1 MEKPKGKR
9 QKPKSTRLSDP
20 DVAEF
25 FTSIVTDRGKSRR
38 TGDEYARDIELFG
51 AFVDGRVGEEPPFRG
66 PFKGLRRATAAE
78 VRRFVRKLMPP
89 AGAGQTDENK
99 LKPGVR
105 RKLAALTS
113 FYNFLLGEGLVER
126 SPMERFPRPKLGE
139 RFPVVLS
146 EDQVT
151 AILKTPVGEESDFIR
166 SRNRAILELFY
177 ASGIRRAELIGL
189 DVSSLDFPKR
199 QFRVI
204 GKGNR
209 QRIVFFNETAAVA
222 LRAYIDLRPRSD
234 DPALFLSKQRI
245 RISRAQIGLIFRELA
260 RKTQIY
266 VSPHILRHS
275 FATHLLENGV
285 DTMVIKELLGH
296 KNLSTTQ
303 IYMNVS
309 RDHIWRSYID
319 GHPRDRRKDR

>member
-1 MEKPKGKR
+1 MRQP
-9 QKPKSTRLSDP
+9 QKPASTRLCDP
-20 DVAEF
+20 DIAEF
-25 FTSIVTDRGKSRR
+25 FTWIVTDRGKARR
-38 TGDEYARDIELFG
+38 TGDEYARDVELFG
-51 AFVDGRVGEEPPFRG
+51 AFLEGRAGETPPFRG
-66 PFKGLRRATAAE
+66 PFKHLRE
-78 VRRFVRKLMPP
+78 VEAGDVRMFVRKLMPP
-89 AGAGQTDENK
+89 AKLDQTDENK

-113 FYNFLLGEGLVER
+113 FYNFLVGEELISR
-126 SPMERFPRPKLGE
+126 SPMDRFPRPKLGD
-139 RFPVVLS
+139 RYPVVLS

-151 AILKTPVGEESDFIR
+151 AVLRVPIGEESDFVR
-166 SRNRAILELFY
+166 LRNRAILELFY

-189 DVSSLDFPKR
+189 NVAALDFPKR

-204 GKGNR
+204 GKGNK
-209 QRIVFFNETAAVA
+209 QRIVFFNEASAVA
-222 LRAYIDLRPRSD
+222 LQAYLNVRPRTD
-234 DPALFLSKQRI
+234 NPALFLSKRRT

-266 VSPHILRHS
+266 VSPHVLRHS

-285 DTMVIKELLGH
+285 DTVVIKELLGH
-296 KNLSTTQ
+296 KNLATTQ

-309 RDHIWRSYID
+309 RDHIWRSYVE